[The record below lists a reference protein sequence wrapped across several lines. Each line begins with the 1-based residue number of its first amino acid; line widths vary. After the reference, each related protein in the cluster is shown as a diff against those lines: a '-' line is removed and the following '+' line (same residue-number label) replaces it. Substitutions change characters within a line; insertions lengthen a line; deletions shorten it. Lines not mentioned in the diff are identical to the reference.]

1 MSEYYILI
9 DLTEIKMEIVEN
21 DACTDACTENIGAV
35 THVCINN
42 PKLEL
47 SLHA

>member
-1 MSEYYILI
+1 MSDYYILI

-21 DACTDACTENIGAV
+21 DSCTENIGAV
-35 THVCINN
+35 IHVCINN

>member
-1 MSEYYILI
+1 MSDYYILI

-21 DACTDACTENIGAV
+21 DACTENTGAV
-35 THVCINN
+35 IHVCINN

>member
-1 MSEYYILI
+1 MSDYYILI

-21 DACTDACTENIGAV
+21 DACTENIGAV
-35 THVCINN
+35 IHVYTCINN